1 MSQVCRVRGLV
12 LALAFLIGVGLSGG
26 CGGKNVFG
34 GSGGE
39 VVQVQTH
46 YAKTSDGW
54 SLQVDH
60 YEPRTPNPAN
70 NPVVLCHGMS
80 YNNLF
85 WDLSSENSL
94 ARYLAGK
101 GYDVW
106 TVSLR
111 GGGLSDQPWDSVM
124 RKSLAGSLDPGFLVT
139 AQDRKLGNAFFSEY
153 SMDDHIS
160 YDVPA
165 VIRLVKEK
173 TKAKKV
179 HWVGHSMGGMI
190 MLGYLATHQESA
202 KDVGSFVAV
211 SVPMVVIHPL
221 SNAMQSQVDNAGALK
236 AGNKVISTSGDS
248 LVAKVLGKWAPP
260 TVSESLFLNRDN
272 VDDGMLR
279 LLAHSAQESISSGQL
294 EQVLNMAAAED
305 FYSLDKTVNYT
316 ALLGEVVTPSFFMVG
331 QLDNMATV
339 GAVKY
344 TYRQIS
350 SEDKAFRLFGR
361 INGDK
366 ADYGHD
372 DIIIGRHARAEV
384 FPEILKWL
392 DGHR

>member
-1 MSQVCRVRGLV
+1 MSQVGRGRGLV
-12 LALAFLIGVGLSGG
+12 WALAFLVGVSLSGG

-34 GSGGE
+34 GLASE
-39 VVQVQTH
+39 DVRVQTH
-46 YAKTSDGW
+46 YTETSDGW
-54 SLQVDH
+54 ALQVNH
-60 YEPRTPNPAN
+60 YEPTTPNPAN

-80 YNNLF
+80 YNNRF
-85 WDLSSENSL
+85 WDLTGENSL
-94 ARYLAGK
+94 ARYLASK

-106 TVSLR
+106 SVSLR
-111 GGGLSDQPWDSVM
+111 GAGLSDQPMASVM
-124 RKSLAGSLDPGFLVT
+124 RKIGSFSLDPEFLVT
-139 AQDRKLGNAFFSEY
+139 AQNRKLGNAIFSEY
-153 SMDDHIS
+153 SMDDHIN

-165 VIRLVKEK
+165 VIAFVKEK
-173 TKAKKV
+173 TQAKKV

-190 MLGYLATHQESA
+190 MLGYLETHPESA
-202 KDVGSFVAV
+202 DDVASFVAV

-236 AGNKVISTSGDS
+236 AGNTVISTSGDS

-279 LLAHSAQESISSGQL
+279 LLAQWAQESISSGQL
-294 EQVLNMAAAED
+294 EQVLSMAAEED
-305 FYSLDKTVNYT
+305 FYSLDKKVNYS
-316 ALLGEVVTPSFFMVG
+316 ALLGEVVTPSFFLVG

-392 DGHR
+392 DGHK